1 VAEQCEADRLPAVQI
16 LLPAVSYSITRES
29 RRCGSSN
36 EPPNR
41 PTPEVHRKYIMSKTN
56 PRLSSLIATLKA
68 VSRDSGA
75 AVWQD
80 VADRLEKP
88 RRTHAEVNLGRIER
102 YAREDETVVV
112 PGKVLGSGVLQKEVT
127 VAAVDFS
134 SSARTKIEQVGDTVP
149 LEELVN
155 QNPDGSNVRVIR

>member
-1 VAEQCEADRLPAVQI
+1 
-16 LLPAVSYSITRES
+16 
-29 RRCGSSN
+29 
-36 EPPNR
+36 
-41 PTPEVHRKYIMSKTN
+41 MSKTN
-56 PRLSSLIATLKA
+56 PRLASLIAELKA

-75 AVWQD
+75 NVWAD

-112 PGKVLGSGVLQKEVT
+112 PGKVLGSGVLQKNVT

-134 SSARTKIEQVGDTVP
+134 STARTKIEQVGDAVT
-149 LEELVN
+149 LEQLAE
-155 QNPDGSNVRVIR
+155 QNPEGSNVRVIR